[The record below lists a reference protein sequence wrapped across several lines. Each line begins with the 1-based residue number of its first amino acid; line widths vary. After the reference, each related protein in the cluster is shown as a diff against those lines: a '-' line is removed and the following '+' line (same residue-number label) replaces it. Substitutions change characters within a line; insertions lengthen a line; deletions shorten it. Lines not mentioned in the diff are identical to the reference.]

1 MKPNFIPARSI
12 FITAIA
18 ASAAFILSA
27 DNLTAETPDAEG
39 EEVFEYKVGT
49 FNLITGEGAN
59 IGGFIFPKVF
69 LNLAGGV
76 FEPGTTAAD
85 LATNEHDPQNE
96 AGIQAIEAHF
106 KIDINGVITGGVS
119 GVGIQGED
127 QWEAALEEAYLHYH
141 FNDFVAVGGGQFLN
155 AFGFQADK
163 HLHDWGF
170 INQNLVNSRILN
182 EGELITQGGEAIFN
196 LPGLNSVA
204 TIGGGGVRTHAH
216 DHGHG
221 EEEFGHEDEHGHEE
235 EIGGGHDE
243 HEEEGHED
251 EHGHEEEGEEHHIE
265 ADDANFSAWV
275 LTADWKTKLP
285 FDESA
290 TFSASLAAGEN
301 GFGRMTYAYGVG
313 LEKIWGAHDHGN
325 GPEFCT
331 GAIMVRSEFIG
342 RHIGVAEEDGERFDA
357 DDYGFSTSLSY
368 GLSDLTTI
376 AIRHDWVSE
385 LEAFELEERH
395 RISPALT
402 TFLDKNQRIQ
412 ARVQYDYNHS
422 DSYGD
427 EHTAWLQFQ
436 MQWGGQG
443 GKHHH

>member
-1 MKPNFIPARSI
+1 MKSVYKPLHYLSLAALAVFSI
-12 FITAIA
+12 GEI
-18 ASAAFILSA
+18 
-27 DNLTAETPDAEG
+27 NAEEG
-39 EEVFEYKVGT
+39 EEVFEYEVGK
-49 FNLITGEGAN
+49 FNPITGEGAN
-59 IGGFIFPKVF
+59 IGGFIFPEIF
-69 LNLAGGV
+69 LDLTAGL

-85 LATNEHDPQNE
+85 LATTEHDPQNE
-96 AGIQAIEAHF
+96 AGVQIVEVHF
-106 KIDINGVITGGVS
+106 NIDINGVITGVVDYS
-119 GVGIQGED
+119 GFQGED
-127 QWEAALEEAYLHYH
+127 EWETNLEEAYLHYH
-141 FNDFVAVGGGQFLN
+141 FSDQVAIGGGQFFN
-155 AFGFQADK
+155 TFGFQAKK
-163 HLHDWGF
+163 HFHSWDF
-170 INQNLVNSRILN
+170 INQNLVNSRMLN
-182 EGELITQGGEAIFN
+182 EGELVTQGGEVIFK
-196 LPGLNSVA
+196 LPELNSVA
-204 TIGGGGVRTHAH
+204 TIGGGGVRTH
-216 DHGHG
+216 G
-221 EEEFGHEDEHGHEE
+221 DEHGHEE
-235 EIGGGHDE
+235 EIGSDHDE
-243 HEEEGHED
+243 HGDED
-251 EHGHEEEGEEHHIE
+251 EDGHEEEGEKHEFE

-290 TFSASLAAGEN
+290 IFSASLAAGEN

-331 GAIMVRSEFIG
+331 GAIMLRSEFIG
-342 RHIGVAEEDGERFDA
+342 RHIGVAEEDGKRFNA
-357 DDYGFSTSLSY
+357 DDYGFSTSLAY
-368 GLSDLTTI
+368 GLSDNTTI
-376 AIRHDWVSE
+376 ALRHDWVSE

-422 DSYGD
+422 ESYGD

>member
-1 MKPNFIPARSI
+1 MKSVFKPLHYLSLAALAVFSI
-12 FITAIA
+12 GEINAQ
-18 ASAAFILSA
+18 
-27 DNLTAETPDAEG
+27 EG
-39 EEVFEYKVGT
+39 EEVFEYEVGK
-49 FNLITGEGAN
+49 FNPITGEGAN
-59 IGGFIFPKVF
+59 IGGFIFPEIF
-69 LNLAGGV
+69 LNLTGGL

-85 LATNEHDPQNE
+85 LATSEHDPQNE
-96 AGIQAIEAHF
+96 AGVQSIEVHLD
-106 KIDINGVITGGVS
+106 IDLDGVVTGAVYGS
-119 GVGIQGED
+119 GFQGAEE
-127 QWEAALEEAYLHYH
+127 WEANLEEAYLHYH
-141 FNDFVAVGGGQFLN
+141 FNDQVAIGGGQFLN
-155 AFGFQADK
+155 AFGFQSEK
-163 HLHDWGF
+163 HLHTWDF
-170 INQNLVNSRILN
+170 VNQNLVNSRMLN
-182 EGELITQGGEAIFN
+182 EGELITQGGEAVFT

-204 TIGGGGVRTHAH
+204 TIGGGGVRTHGH

-221 EEEFGHEDEHGHEE
+221 EEEFGHEDEHDHEE

-243 HEEEGHED
+243 HEEEGEHHDEEEGHED